1 MRRSTGNREVGDR
14 REPRRV
20 VVVTGA
26 WAYPCVAIRAV
37 GAGCPEMSGI
47 PSGGREAVGKG

>member
-1 MRRSTGNREVGDR
+1 MRRSTGNHEVGDR

-37 GAGCPEMSGI
+37 GAECPEMPGI